1 MNDIRLSVRHVASL
15 HLGPSAPLVEVGGGL
30 LLSGIAG
37 FDVVDHR
44 SGAGSFSHARRRALV
59 LDDVRIA
66 IPIRDSALDP
76 DGEPIS
82 ADLGGGEL
90 CPNRLLNLLILL
102 SGSALRGRSLG
113 RWGRFDGLAPQGRCQ
128 K

>member
-44 SGAGSFSHARRRALV
+44 SGSSSLSHARRRALM

-66 IPIRDSALDP
+66 LPIGDPALDP
-76 DGEPIS
+76 DGEPIF
-82 ADLGGGEL
+82 ADLRGREL
-90 CPNRLLNLLILL
+90 CPDSLLDLLILL
-102 SGSALRGRSLG
+102 SRRTL
-113 RWGRFDGLAPQGRCQ
+113 
-128 K
+128 